1 MQCAQW
7 IPSALKHLFAVVSS
21 LWRRRLRPPLLVVAI
36 KSAMVGSWSST
47 DGPWSSTDGRW
58 RVPLVKLS
66 TDDREPASVHTT
78 RAICGWPEVV
88 CLRMAGEVVCGWP
101 GSCLRMAGE
110 VVCGLPGV
118 LRGWRLAVPDGQRR
132 KVVASGVSAGW
143 GRPFGR
149 LLDPS
154 VSVDY
159 RRR

>member
-1 MQCAQW
+1 MGLQCAQW

-78 RAICGWPEVV
+78 RAICGWLEVV
-88 CLRMAGEVVCGWP
+88 CLRMAGGRLLAD
-101 GSCLRMAGE
+101 GRGGCLRMAGE
-110 VVCGLPGV
+110 LSADGRGGCLRMAGELSADGRGGCLRIARGPPRMATRRPG
-118 LRGWRLAVPDGQRR
+118 W
-132 KVVASGVSAGW
+132 STS
-143 GRPFGR
+143 
-149 LLDPS
+149 
-154 VSVDY
+154 
-159 RRR
+159 